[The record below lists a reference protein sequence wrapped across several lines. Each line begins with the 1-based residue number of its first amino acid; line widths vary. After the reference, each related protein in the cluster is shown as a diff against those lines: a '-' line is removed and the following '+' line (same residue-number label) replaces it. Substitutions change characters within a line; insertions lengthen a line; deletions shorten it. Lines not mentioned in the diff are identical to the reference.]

1 MSIKIGDNNKIKKSN
16 IIDYNNSTVSS
27 KDTPK
32 ESFAN
37 RHPILIGIGCSII
50 AVGRLHDGC
59 DASVLCDRNWMFYNS
74 KYNND
79 VWILG
84 QNFRVY

>member
-32 ESFAN
+32 KSFAN

-50 AVGRLHDGC
+50 A
-59 DASVLCDRNWMFYNS
+59 SIIMMFGFWDKISEFIKNS
-74 KYNND
+74 
-79 VWILG
+79 
-84 QNFRVY
+84 F

>member
-50 AVGRLHDGC
+50 A
-59 DASVLCDRNWMFYNS
+59 SIIMMFGFWDKISEFIKNS
-74 KYNND
+74 
-79 VWILG
+79 
-84 QNFRVY
+84 F